1 MSKLTLATGVARHP
15 NPFTFM
21 TLFRLSSCGAALT
34 LLLASPRL
42 LAQSPNYPAQP
53 AGSPSTPM
61 AATTSGVALAAQNM
75 RAIRATAGITIDG
88 RLDEAPWLAAPVSSD
103 FTQSY
108 PKVGAKPTDRTEVRV
123 VYDDAAL
130 YVGVRMFDSHPDSI
144 AAQLARRDASGIY
157 SDWLHV
163 MVDSYRDRR
172 TSFRFSVNPK
182 GVQKDVL
189 EFDDRNGE
197 DLNWDAVWEVAT
209 TIDSLGWIAE
219 YRIPFSQLR
228 FGGVPAGAERVWGFQ
243 IMRDIARRNERDS
256 WSPWKT
262 TDPCFVSCEGDLAG
276 IVDIPVPQRLEV
288 LPYVS
293 TKLTRA
299 PREPGNPFYK
309 ANDATPSA
317 GADLKYGLPGGL
329 TLTATVNP
337 DFGQVEVDPAVVNLS
352 AYETFFPEKRPF
364 FVEGANIFNIG
375 SINGGPSFGNQQ
387 IFYSRRIGRSPQRFA
402 SGVFVDAPDA
412 TTILGAGKVTGKVGG
427 WTVGLLN
434 ALTAEEKASVID
446 AGGVESTT
454 PVEPLT
460 NYFAGRVRR
469 DFRGGNTL
477 VGIGGTAVNRN
488 LSDDVFK
495 NLLRSSADVGSLD
508 FEHRWAD
515 RTWSMTGAFSG
526 STITGSQPVL
536 LAAQRSSAR
545 YYQRPDADY
554 LEVDT
559 VSNRLGGYSAKLG
572 LNKSGTWQMAATAK
586 AISPGYEVNDLGF
599 MGRVDYRNFG
609 ASGSYNN
616 TDAGKYLRG
625 YQLYLGTNHAWNY
638 GGDKIWT
645 SVFNQVS
652 LNFSNLYNLYF
663 GGEYDP
669 SAIDDR
675 LTRGG
680 PLGRQPTQW
689 GAWTELDSD
698 QRRFLSYTL
707 NTNYYGDEKQG
718 YSKDVTLG
726 LTLRP
731 SSSVLVTVSP
741 EINKLH
747 NTIQFVDNSVDPLAA
762 STYGRRY
769 VFADLYQTTLSATIR
784 TDWTLSP
791 FLSFQLYAQP
801 FASTGRYKG
810 FKELSTPGTQDYL
823 VYGQDNGS
831 TIAPVADPTTG
842 NTVSYDIDPDGSGVA
857 PAFSVGNPDFR
868 THSLR
873 GNAVV
878 RWEYRPGSA
887 LYFVWQQQRSDYL
900 PFEGDFRTH
909 REIASVF
916 GQPSN
921 VFLVK
926 ATYWFAR

>member
-1 MSKLTLATGVARHP
+1 
-15 NPFTFM
+15 M
-21 TLFRLSSCGAALT
+21 TLVRSSSCVTALMLLVAASS
-34 LLLASPRL
+34 SP
-42 LAQSPNYPAQP
+42 AQTPNYPAQP
-53 AGSPSTPM
+53 AGPQPPV
-61 AATTSGVALAAQNM
+61 AATTGGVALAARNM
-75 RAIRATAGITIDG
+75 RASRATAAITIDG
-88 RLDEAPWLAAPVSSD
+88 KLDETAWATAPMSSD

-108 PKVGAKPTDRTEVRV
+108 PKVGAKPTDPTEIRV
-123 VYDDAAL
+123 LYNDDAL
-130 YVGVRMFDSHPDSI
+130 YVGVRMFDAHPDSI

-209 TIDSLGWIAE
+209 TVDSLGWTAE
-219 YRIPFSQLR
+219 YKIPFSQLR
-228 FGGVPAGAERVWGFQ
+228 FGGVQKGTERIWGLQ

-262 TDPCFVSCEGDLAG
+262 TDPCFVSCEGDLTG
-276 IVDIPVPQRLEV
+276 IIDIPVPQRLEV

-299 PREPGNPFYK
+299 PGDPGNPFYK
-309 ANDATPSA
+309 ANDASPSA

-375 SINGGPSFGNQQ
+375 SINGGPSYGNQQ

-412 TTILGAGKVTGKVGG
+412 TTILGAGKVTGKVGQ

-477 VGIGGTAVNRN
+477 VGMGGTAVNRN

-495 NLLRSSADVGSLD
+495 NVLRSSADVGSLD

-515 RTWSMTGAFSG
+515 RRWSMTGAFSG
-526 STITGSQPVL
+526 STIAGSQAVL
-536 LAAQRSSAR
+536 LSAQRSSAR

-554 LEVDT
+554 LAVDT
-559 VSNRLGGYSAKLG
+559 AAHRLGGYSAKLG

-599 MGRVDYRNFG
+599 MGRVDYRNLG
-609 ASGSYNN
+609 MSGSYNN
-616 TDAGKYLRG
+616 TDAGKFLRG
-625 YQLYLGTNHAWNY
+625 YQLFLGTNHAWNY

-645 SVFNQVS
+645 STFNQVTV
-652 LNFSNLYNLYF
+652 NFNNLYNLYF

-689 GAWTELDSD
+689 GGWMELDSD

-707 NTNYYGDEKQG
+707 NAFYYGDEKHG
-718 YSKDVTLG
+718 YSKDLG
-726 LTLRP
+726 LGFTLRP

-741 EINKLH
+741 ELNKLH
-747 NTIQFVDNSVDPLAA
+747 NTIQFVDNSIDALAA

-769 VFADLYQTTLSATIR
+769 VFADLFQTTLAATIR

-810 FKELSTPGTQDYL
+810 FKELSAPGTQEYL
-823 VYGQDNGS
+823 VYGRDNAS
-831 TIAPVADPTTG
+831 TISPVADSTTG
-842 NTVSYDIDPDGSGVA
+842 HTVSYSIDPDGAGLA
-857 PAFSVGNPDFR
+857 PSFSVGNPDFR

>member
-1 MSKLTLATGVARHP
+1 
-15 NPFTFM
+15 
-21 TLFRLSSCGAALT
+21 
-34 LLLASPRL
+34 
-42 LAQSPNYPAQP
+42 
-53 AGSPSTPM
+53 
-61 AATTSGVALAAQNM
+61 
-75 RAIRATAGITIDG
+75 
-88 RLDEAPWLAAPVSSD
+88 
-103 FTQSY
+103 
-108 PKVGAKPTDRTEVRV
+108 
-123 VYDDAAL
+123 
-130 YVGVRMFDSHPDSI
+130 MFDAHPDSI

-157 SDWLHV
+157 SDWVHV

-172 TSFRFSVNPK
+172 TSFRFSVNPR

-197 DLNWDAVWEVAT
+197 DINWDAVWQVAT
-209 TIDSLGWIAE
+209 RIDSLGWTAE

-228 FGGVPAGAERVWGFQ
+228 FGGAPKGVERIWGFQ
-243 IMRDIARRNERDS
+243 VMRDIARRNERDS

-262 TDPCFVSCEGDLAG
+262 TDPGFVSFEGDLAG
-276 IVDIPVPQRLEV
+276 ILDIPTPQRLEV

-299 PREPGNPFYK
+299 PGNPADPFYK
-309 ANDATPSA
+309 QNDASPSA

-375 SINGGPSFGNQQ
+375 SINGGPGYGNQQ

-402 SGVFVDAPDA
+402 NADFVDAPDA
-412 TTILGAGKVTGKVGG
+412 TTILGAGKVTGKVGH

-434 ALTAEEKASVID
+434 ALTAEENARVVLNN
-446 AGGVESTT
+446 VESTT

-469 DFRGGNTL
+469 DFRGGNTI
-477 VGIGGTAVNRN
+477 VGLGGTAVNRN

-495 NLLRSSADVGSLD
+495 NLLRSRADVGSLD
-508 FEHRWAD
+508 FEHRWDD
-515 RTWSMTGAFSG
+515 RRWSLTGAFSG
-526 STITGSQPVL
+526 SMIGGSRV
-536 LAAQRSSAR
+536 AMGSAQRSSAR

-554 LEVDT
+554 LDVDT
-559 VSNRLGGYSAKLG
+559 ATNSLGGYSAKLG
-572 LNKSGTWQMAATAK
+572 LNKSGTWSMGATAK

-599 MGRVDYRNFG
+599 MGRVDYRNVG
-609 ASGSYNN
+609 VSGSYNN
-616 TDAGKYLRG
+616 LEAGKILRG
-625 YQLYLGTNHAWNY
+625 YQLFLGTNHAWNY

-645 SVFNQVS
+645 SLFNQVTF
-652 LNFSNLYNLYF
+652 NFSNLYNLYA

-689 GAWTELDSD
+689 GGWMELDSD
-698 QRRFLSYTL
+698 QRRFLSYSV
-707 NTNYYGDEKQG
+707 NADYYGDEKHG
-718 YSKDVTLG
+718 YAKDLSTA
-726 LTLRP
+726 LTIRP
-731 SSSVLVTVSP
+731 SSSVLVTVTP
-741 EINKLH
+741 ALNLLH
-747 NTIQFVDNSVDPLAA
+747 NTIQFVDRSVDPLAVP
-762 STYGRRY
+762 TYGGRY
-769 VFADLYQTTLSATIR
+769 VFADLYQTTMSATTR
-784 TDWTLSP
+784 VDWTLSP
-791 FLSFQLYAQP
+791 VLSFQLYAQP
-801 FASTGRYKG
+801 FASAGRYKG
-810 FKELSTPGTQDYL
+810 FKELAQPGTQEYL
-823 VYGQDNGS
+823 VYGRDNAS
-831 TIAPVADPTTG
+831 TISPVVDPASG
-842 NTVSYDIDPDGSGVA
+842 NTQSYDIDPDGAGIA
-857 PAFSVGNPDFR
+857 PQFNIGNPDFR

-887 LYFVWQQQRSDYL
+887 LYFVWQQQRSDFLAY
-900 PFEGDFRTH
+900 EGDFRTH
-909 REIASVF
+909 RETSAIF
-916 GQPSN
+916 GQPPSN
-921 VFLVK
+921 VFLIK